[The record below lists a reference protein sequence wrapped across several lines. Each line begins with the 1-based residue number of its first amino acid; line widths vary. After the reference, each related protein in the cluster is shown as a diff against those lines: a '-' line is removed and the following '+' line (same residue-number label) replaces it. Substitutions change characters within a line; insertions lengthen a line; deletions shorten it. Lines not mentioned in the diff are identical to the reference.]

1 MTAISSIRGV
11 SPVMAVPFTSGGD
24 VDLSGFRALAK
35 HVLESGVTSSMLFGF
50 ASEFYKL
57 ADEERVALSDSFLE
71 ATRTRGDVT
80 AIVSVTD
87 HATEVAI
94 RRAKE
99 SVDAGADALNLLP
112 PYMLAPSRD
121 AVLNHV
127 AAVLEAVEA
136 PVIVQLAP
144 ALTGLS
150 LEASTLVA
158 LARSHP
164 NLSMVKVESI
174 PPGRVISELAAAEP
188 PIPALVGYA
197 GVQLPDALRRG
208 VAGVQPGSSFP
219 EIYLAIWRAWAA
231 GETDEALQLH
241 RRLLPYI
248 SYWMQNVELVVQAEK
263 TILARRGII
272 ATDRC
277 RKPGWTLDRDEQDMI
292 DRFLKEFA
300 SFLN

>member
-1 MTAISSIRGV
+1 
-11 SPVMAVPFTSGGD
+11 MAVPFTSGGD

-219 EIYLAIWRAWAA
+219 EIYLAITESGLHSEVTRGENAGRKLDHFDVVRELKRIGQVKTKAPTPFAAEPRVKIASAWKRENLRAVVFVQEARSRRVLAA
-231 GETDEALQLH
+231 ASTFF
-241 RRLLPYI
+241 
-248 SYWMQNVELVVQAEK
+248 S
-263 TILARRGII
+263 
-272 ATDRC
+272 
-277 RKPGWTLDRDEQDMI
+277 EQ
-292 DRFLKEFA
+292 R
-300 SFLN
+300 